1 MTLRA
6 GSVRVHP
13 RKVSQLLSVQ
23 RSIGGLVLVLALSA
37 CAPLRGGSA
46 GVQTETIARFPR
58 DAARFAIEPLTDSTF
73 AFTPEEAKWVVPG
86 MTGIAVDPGR
96 GDALVARVRVVSVD
110 SVQANA
116 FVTGQT
122 TRVASGQVL
131 LLVPPKRSWWKQRI
145 FWLGAVGGAALSS
158 AAFAW
163 L

>member
-1 MTLRA
+1 
-6 GSVRVHP
+6 
-13 RKVSQLLSVQ
+13 VSQVLSVQ
-23 RSIGGLVLVLALSA
+23 RSFGGVMLVLVLSG
-37 CAPLRGGSA
+37 CAQLRGEGA

-73 AFTPEEAKWVVPG
+73 AFTPDEAKWVTPG

-96 GDALVARVRVVSVD
+96 GDALVAKVRVVSVD
-110 SVQANA
+110 SLQANA

-122 TRVASGQVL
+122 TRIASGQVL
-131 LLVPPKRSWWKQRI
+131 LLVPPKRSWWKERI
-145 FWLGAVGGAALSS
+145 FWLGALGGAALSS

>member
-1 MTLRA
+1 MTRRTC
-6 GSVRVHP
+6 SVRARTRAVGQ
-13 RKVSQLLSVQ
+13 VLSVQ
-23 RSIGGLVLVLALSA
+23 RFIRGCLVVLALSG
-37 CAPLRGGSA
+37 CAQLRGAGA

-73 AFTPEEAKWVVPG
+73 AFTPDEAKWVTPG

-96 GDALVARVRVVSVD
+96 GDALVAKVRVVSVD
-110 SVQANA
+110 SAQANA

-122 TRVASGQVL
+122 TRIASGQVL
-131 LLVPPKRSWWKQRI
+131 LLIPPKRVWWKERI
-145 FWLGAVGGAALSS
+145 FWLGALGGGLLSS